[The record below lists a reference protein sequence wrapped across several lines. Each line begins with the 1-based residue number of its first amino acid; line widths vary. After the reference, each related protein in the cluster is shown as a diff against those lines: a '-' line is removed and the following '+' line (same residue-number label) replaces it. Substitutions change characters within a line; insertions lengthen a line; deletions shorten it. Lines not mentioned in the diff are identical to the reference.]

1 MPASLK
7 FAFRQ
12 LVKAP
17 SFAFVAL
24 ATLGLGI
31 GACAAMFSIVDAVLL
46 KPLPFAEPERLVWI
60 ENTGKT
66 GLSGRTTRRASSTT
80 AAWGR

>member
-17 SFAFVAL
+17 GFAFVAL

-46 KPLPFAEPERLVWI
+46 KPLPLLSHTFWKRRFNGGPSIV
-60 ENTGKT
+60 GKPDA
-66 GLSGRTTRRASSTT
+66 R
-80 AAWGR
+80 